1 MKSKMISDNMKDR
14 ITDDGASEFA
24 LPNAQDPGPHKPM
37 FYGKTP
43 VPHPTNAKAKI
54 TNHAKVMGEVL
65 EGK

>member
-1 MKSKMISDNMKDR
+1 MNNDNMKDR

-24 LPNAQDPGPHKPM
+24 LPNGQNPKPHAPI

-54 TNHAKVMGEVL
+54 VNHAKVMSEVL